1 MERQSTLSS
10 HLSRQSTRSSIPNI
24 FSDDNGYSL
33 NADESYDEQNRSLI
47 HGDAD
52 RDPSG
57 GYEAE
62 TPRRSTSTEQ
72 GPPNVGT
79 QNRHIGRG
87 HMSQQ
92 PTRQSSMV
100 SHLSRSYSMA
110 SVSDEGALSSNA
122 RRSIRSSSSFGGT
135 RAQSPYQGATGPSH
149 PYALYAQH
157 TGMSRTA
164 SIATTSTLRRPER
177 SYSGPRGPTQP
188 YGLYPQNTVDE
199 DEDNDPFDDSNGVLE
214 ASYPAGS
221 RPAPRA
227 QHRRLGPDGEDID
240 DLIGPDGYAEQL
252 PPYTRYPNDIPPKQ
266 NPDAANYS
274 DPSHVPL
281 SSSAAARTVPNSSSS
296 PTPQAAGSDETLHNR
311 TASNDNIYVGNTLAQ
326 TSSQNSFGNQ
336 ITPSSSTTA
345 VEATTSQQEK
355 GNFTD
360 SARGRSKRRVC
371 WGLMPCW
378 LLAALISFLVAIII
392 GAVIGGVLAH
402 RSGVRKGAQNISE
415 AQTSPSPSVLVI
427 SHLM

>member
-1 MERQSTLSS
+1 MERQSTFSS

-33 NADESYDEQNRSLI
+33 DADQSYDESHRSLI

-62 TPRRSTSTEQ
+62 TPRRSTSTGQ
-72 GPPNVGT
+72 GPPHVGT
-79 QNRHIGRG
+79 QSRHIGRE

-100 SHLSRSYSMA
+100 SHLSRSHSMA
-110 SVSDEGALSSNA
+110 SVSDEGALSLNP
-122 RRSIRSSSSFGGT
+122 RRSIRSSSSFGVT

-177 SYSGPRGPTQP
+177 TYSGPRGPTQP
-188 YGLYPQNTVDE
+188 YNLYPQNTVDE
-199 DEDNDPFDDSNGVLE
+199 DDDDDPFDDSNRVLE

-227 QHRRLGPDGEDID
+227 HHRRLGPDGEDID

-266 NPDAANYS
+266 SPDAANYP
-274 DPSHVPL
+274 DPSYVPL
-281 SSSAAARTVPNSSSS
+281 TSSAVAQAVPNSSSS
-296 PTPQAAGSDETLHNR
+296 PTSQAAGSDETLHNR
-311 TASNDNIYVGNTLAQ
+311 TASNDNIYVSHTLAR
-326 TSSQNSFGNQ
+326 TLSQNPFGNQ

-355 GNFTD
+355 GNLTE
-360 SARGRSKRRVC
+360 SARGRSKKRVC

-378 LLAALISFLVAIII
+378 LLAALVSFLVAIII
-392 GAVIGGVLAH
+392 GAIIGGVLAH
-402 RSGVRKGAQNISE
+402 KSGVRKGAQNVSE
-415 AQTSPSPSVLVI
+415 AQTSPSPSVSVI
-427 SHLM
+427 SHFM

>member
-1 MERQSTLSS
+1 
-10 HLSRQSTRSSIPNI
+10 
-24 FSDDNGYSL
+24 
-33 NADESYDEQNRSLI
+33 
-47 HGDAD
+47 
-52 RDPSG
+52 
-57 GYEAE
+57 
-62 TPRRSTSTEQ
+62 
-72 GPPNVGT
+72 
-79 QNRHIGRG
+79 
-87 HMSQQ
+87 MSQQ

-122 RRSIRSSSSFGGT
+122 RRSLRSSSSFGGT

-199 DEDNDPFDDSNGVLE
+199 DDDNDPFDDSNGVLE

-266 NPDAANYS
+266 NPDAANYP

-281 SSSAAARTVPNSSSS
+281 SSSAAARTAPNSSSS

-311 TASNDNIYVGNTLAQ
+311 TASNDNIYVSNTLAQ
-326 TSSQNSFGNQ
+326 TSSQNPFGNQ

-378 LLAALISFLVAIII
+378 LLAALISFLVAIVI

-415 AQTSPSPSVLVI
+415 AQASPSPSVLVI
-427 SHLM
+427 SHSM